1 MNDVPSTHTEPPR
14 PLRIAMIVPPYY
26 ELPPPGYGGVEQV
39 CAALVDA
46 LVARGN
52 EVTLFGAGCRTG
64 TAATFVSTVREL
76 QADRLGHSLP
86 ELVHLARV
94 DRLIEDETFDV
105 VHDHT
110 TVGPLAASQ
119 RRVPTVVTV
128 HNSPDG
134 ELGEYL
140 RGIDRAVALVAISY
154 AQRRVGAGLP
164 WAATVHNGLAV
175 DVRPKAA
182 PTDGPVLW
190 LARFAADKG
199 PDLAIQACRS
209 AGLPLVLAGKATE
222 PSEQRY
228 LDEVIRP
235 MLGPDIGLLVNPDRQ
250 RCRELLAA
258 ARCLLMP
265 IRWEEPFGMVMLEAM
280 ASGTPVVA
288 LNRGAV
294 PEVVR
299 HGETGLVCGDP
310 ADLPEAIDRAGSMD
324 PQACARH
331 VRASFS
337 PDLMAYRYERIYHR
351 WKHSVPVTDRVAP
364 SAPVDER
371 ELLPVTA
378 NPDRSGRR
386 S

>member
-1 MNDVPSTHTEPPR
+1 MNDVPSTHTEQHK

-52 EVTLFGAGCRTG
+52 EVTLFGAGSRTG
-64 TAATFVSTVREL
+64 TAANFVSTVREL
-76 QADRLGHSLP
+76 QSDRLGHSLP

-94 DRLIEDETFDV
+94 DRLIEDDTFDV

-110 TVGPLAASQ
+110 TVGPLAATR

-154 AQRRVGAGLP
+154 AQRRVGGGLP
-164 WAATVHNGLAV
+164 WAATVHNGLAA
-175 DVRPKAA
+175 DVRPKPVPA
-182 PTDGPVLW
+182 DGPVLW
-190 LARFAADKG
+190 LGRFAADKG
-199 PDLAIQACRS
+199 PDLAIEACRT
-209 AGLPLVLAGKATE
+209 AGVPLVLAGKATE
-222 PSEQRY
+222 PSERRY
-228 LDEVIRP
+228 LEDVVQPI
-235 MLGPDIGLLVNPDRQ
+235 LGPDVELLVNPDRQ
-250 RCRELLAA
+250 RCWQLLSE

-280 ASGTPVVA
+280 ACGTPVVA

-299 HGETGLVCGDP
+299 HGETGMVCTDP
-310 ADLPEAIDRAGSMD
+310 AELPEAIERAGKLD
-324 PQACARH
+324 PRVCAEH
-331 VRASFS
+331 VRLSFS
-337 PDLMAYRYERIYHR
+337 PDLMASRYERIYHR
-351 WKHSVPVTDRVAP
+351 WKYAMSLAAPTDGEPEPVQRPEHD
-364 SAPVDER
+364 
-371 ELLPVTA
+371 LLPLVV
-378 NPDRSGRR
+378 DG
-386 S
+386 

>member
-1 MNDVPSTHTEPPR
+1 
-14 PLRIAMIVPPYY
+14 MIVPPYY

-52 EVTLFGAGCRTG
+52 EVTLFGAGSKTG
-64 TAATFVSTVREL
+64 TAANFVSTVREP

-94 DRLIEDETFDV
+94 DRLIEDRSFDV

-110 TVGPLAASQ
+110 TVGPLAAAQ

-140 RGIDRAVALVAISY
+140 RGIDRAVALVSISY

-164 WAATVHNGLAV
+164 WTATVHNGLST
-175 DVRPKAA
+175 DVSAKPA

-190 LARFAADKG
+190 LGRFAADKG
-199 PDLAIQACRS
+199 PDLAIEACRE
-209 AGLPLVLAGKATE
+209 AGSRLVLAGKATE

-228 LDEVIRP
+228 LDEVVRP
-235 MLGPDIGLLVNPDRQ
+235 MLGPDVELLVNPDRQ
-250 RCRELLAA
+250 RCWGLLAE

-280 ASGTPVVA
+280 ACGTPVVA

-299 HGETGLVCGDP
+299 HGETGIICTDPRELPDGIRQASGIDPTVC
-310 ADLPEAIDRAGSMD
+310 AD
-324 PQACARH
+324 H
-331 VRASFS
+331 VRDSFS
-337 PDLMAYRYERIYHR
+337 PDLMAARYERIYHR
-351 WKHSVPVTDRVAP
+351 WKRAMPLSPSEVADAADR
-364 SAPVDER
+364 SSQQ
-371 ELLPVTA
+371 LLPAVA
-378 NPDRSGRR
+378 AG
-386 S
+386 

>member
-1 MNDVPSTHTEPPR
+1 
-14 PLRIAMIVPPYY
+14 MIVPPYY

-52 EVTLFGAGCRTG
+52 EVTLFGAGSRTG
-64 TAATFVSTVREL
+64 TAANFVSTVTEL
-76 QADRLGHSLP
+76 QSDRLGHSLP

-110 TVGPLAASQ
+110 TVGPLAAAQ

-164 WAATVHNGLAV
+164 WAATVHNGLAAE
-175 DVRPKAA
+175 VRAKAT

-199 PDLAIQACRS
+199 PDLAIEACRA
-209 AGLPLVLAGKATE
+209 AGIPLVLAGKATE
-222 PSEQRY
+222 PAEQRY
-228 LDEVIRP
+228 LDEVVRP
-235 MLGPDIGLLVNPDRQ
+235 ILGPDV
-250 RCRELLAA
+250 ELLLNPGRQHCWKLLAE

-280 ASGTPVVA
+280 ACGTPVVA

-299 HGETGLVCGDP
+299 HGETGMVCSDP
-310 ADLPEAIDRAGSMD
+310 AQLPAAIEHARQLD
-324 PQACARH
+324 PQRCAEH
-331 VRASFS
+331 VRTSFS
-337 PDLMAYRYERIYHR
+337 PDVMASRYERIYHR
-351 WKHSVPVTDRVAP
+351 WKHAMPLPAVDSGNVQVPARP
-364 SAPVDER
+364 EQ
-371 ELLPVTA
+371 ELLPA
-378 NPDRSGRR
+378 AAPG
-386 S
+386 